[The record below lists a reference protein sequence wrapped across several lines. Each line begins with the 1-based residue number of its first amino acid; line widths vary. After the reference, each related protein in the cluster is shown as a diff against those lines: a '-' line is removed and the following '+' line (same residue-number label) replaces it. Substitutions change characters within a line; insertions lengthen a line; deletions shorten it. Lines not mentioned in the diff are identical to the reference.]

1 LRRTAQKTFG
11 GKRSRIAATRLP
23 LTAYA
28 GLGALALVR
37 GTTRGRILRELVE
50 RLLTE
55 RQEAPIVAR

>member
-1 LRRTAQKTFG
+1 MRRTAQKTLG

-37 GTTRGRILRELVE
+37 GTTPGRILRDLVE
-50 RLLTE
+50 RELTDH
-55 RQEAPIVAR
+55 QEAPIVAR